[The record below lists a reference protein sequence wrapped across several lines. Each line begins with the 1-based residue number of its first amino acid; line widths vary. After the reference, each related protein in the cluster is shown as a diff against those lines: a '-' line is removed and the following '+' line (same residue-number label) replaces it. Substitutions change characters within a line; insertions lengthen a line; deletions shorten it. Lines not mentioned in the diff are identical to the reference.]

1 MTKANRIPP
10 IGAVLLGILCP
21 LVSASA
27 QQRPPIAD
35 EIAKTHGFDSFGQI
49 DAIRYTFHIDLPG
62 LKLARSWIWEPK
74 TDQITYEGPGK
85 DKKPV
90 KVTYKRSDIAKQSP
104 VLKVHRSLLL
114 QRSVLAPVPVP
125 PRLGHGRDGG
135 RRRDEEAAA
144 GQGFCQEGRGEVS
157 TQRWLSAG

>member
-85 DKKPV
+85 DTKPV

-104 VLKVHRSLLL
+104 VVKGSSIPPSSTISTGSCSRSTSSGT
-114 QRSVLAPVPVP
+114 RA
-125 PRLGHGRDGG
+125 
-135 RRRDEEAAA
+135 RRWKTP
-144 GQGFCQEGRGEVS
+144 G
-157 TQRWLSAG
+157 